1 MGFNGTTQL
10 VCKQRSRRGA
20 AAVEFAMVGT
30 LLFGLVLTGMEFSR
44 VNIIRHTIENAAY
57 EGARQGI
64 VPGAINAECVAAA
77 QSYLDSVGID
87 SSTVVA
93 LPAVIDDSVTDV
105 TVTVSVNMNS
115 VNAYVT
121 PMFFAGKTLTSSITL
136 PREVN

>member
-57 EGARQGI
+57 EGARRGI
-64 VPGAINAECVAAA
+64 VPGATNAECVAAA

-87 SSTVVA
+87 VSTVVA
-93 LPAVIDDSVTDV
+93 LPAVIDDSVTDI
-105 TVTVSVNMNS
+105 TVTVSVDMNS

-121 PMFFAGKTLTSSITL
+121 PMFFAGKTLSSSITL